1 MDVLDYRKYM
11 CKASLSRYS
20 YDFIFCLCVFVYL
33 RVKPHMYVCPE
44 GPERA
49 SAPGAGVTGSCALPD
64 VSARN

>member
-1 MDVLDYRKYM
+1 M
-11 CKASLSRYS
+11 C
-20 YDFIFCLCVFVYL
+20 VVYL

-64 VSARN
+64 VSAGN